1 MFVFNMSVKEN
12 FASFKDNNSDKIV
25 LIDSFDNK
33 EFSVRLGNIEQSFL
47 VGNIFANTDDELNTQ
62 LTTLIARFT

>member
-12 FASFKDNNSDKIV
+12 FASFKDNNSEKIV